1 MLILH
6 WLKENITWP
15 DRVSGPPL
23 LSSSWGSS
31 QRFSFHLTAEDR
43 LTRSKW
49 MRRMAA
55 FYGCMALLV
64 FGLIM
69 LTKPSSVVP
78 KEARDRQTWS
88 ARLQGERLNRNADVS
103 GNTR

>member
-1 MLILH
+1 
-6 WLKENITWP
+6 
-15 DRVSGPPL
+15 
-23 LSSSWGSS
+23 
-31 QRFSFHLTAEDR
+31 
-43 LTRSKW
+43 
-49 MRRMAA
+49 MAA